1 MKILYVIESLT
12 HGGKERRLISLI
24 KELRLKN
31 NVKIEI
37 IILSEDIHYKE
48 IYNFNINVHLLK
60 RNIKKDIKI
69 ISKFN
74 KIVKDFKPDLVHC
87 WDNIAAIHF
96 GPVCKLKGIP
106 FLNSMIST
114 APPANLV
121 KTFSKRYI
129 STALSYPF
137 SDVILA
143 NCYAGLES
151 FRVPK
156 KKGKCIYNGFDFN
169 RKEIKESEDTIRD
182 KFQISTKY
190 IAGMSGG
197 FYDRKDYKTFVEAG
211 QMVLKNRKDITF
223 VAIGDGPNLKAIK
236 ESVEAEYMSNFRF
249 VGKQVDVDSIVNT
262 FDIGILSSNMKCHGE
277 GISNS
282 IMEYMIFKKP
292 VIATDGGGTS
302 ELVVNNETGFLVE
315 QENANQMAE
324 KIDFLLENQK
334 IASEMGEKGKRR
346 IENHFSIDV
355 MIENFSQL
363 YKETL
368 KRKQF

>member
-24 KELRLKN
+24 KELVLRE
-31 NVKIEI
+31 NVSIEI
-37 IILSEDIHYKE
+37 IILSQDIHYKE
-48 IYNFNINVHLLK
+48 IYDFNVNVHLLK
-60 RNIKKDIKI
+60 RNIKKDIRI

-74 KIVKDFKPDLVHC
+74 KIVKKFKPDLVHC

-96 GPVCKLKGIP
+96 GPICKIKRIP

-143 NCYAGLES
+143 NCNAGLES

-156 KKGKCIYNGFDFN
+156 SKGKCIYNGFDFN
-169 RKEIKESEDTIRD
+169 RKKIKESKDTIRD

-197 FYDRKDYKTFVEAG
+197 FYDRKDYKTFIDAG
-211 QMVLKNRKDITF
+211 KLILKNRKDITF
-223 VAIGDGPNLKAIK
+223 VAIGDGPNLNAIK
-236 ESVEAEYMSNFRF
+236 ERVGVEYMSNFRF
-249 VGKQVDVDSIVNT
+249 VGKQVDVDSIVNI

-282 IMEYMIFKKP
+282 IMEYMIFEKP
-292 VIATDGGGTS
+292 VVATNGGGTS
-302 ELVVNNETGFLVE
+302 ELVINNETGFLVE
-315 QENANQMAE
+315 EDNANHMAE
-324 KIDFLLENQK
+324 KIEFLLANPI
-334 IASEMGEKGKRR
+334 IASEMGRKGKKR

-355 MIENFSQL
+355 MIEKFFQL
-363 YKETL
+363 YEEIL
-368 KRKQF
+368 KGK